1 MSGESFTPR
10 PHRLGSH
17 SVGESLMTMTAA
29 QFDLKDSPYLSAWFS
44 GVHVQLVS
52 YSVSQTYFRITAS
65 VVGFAPRL
73 CSLAVAAILQAF
85 STNI

>member
-29 QFDLKDSPYLSAWFS
+29 QFDLKDSPYI
-44 GVHVQLVS
+44 
-52 YSVSQTYFRITAS
+52 SVLGS
-65 VVGFAPRL
+65 VVFMYNWFPVQRHKH
-73 CSLAVAAILQAF
+73 ILG
-85 STNI
+85 

>member
-10 PHRLGSH
+10 PHRLGSP
-17 SVGESLMTMTAA
+17 SVGESLMTMTVS

-52 YSVSQTYFRITAS
+52 CSASQSYFRITS
-65 VVGFAPRL
+65 VSTAPT
-73 CSLAVAAILQAF
+73 S
-85 STNI
+85 